1 MRPTGPARLAAPLL
15 TICILLLAG
24 CQSAST
30 QSGSD
35 APPESKKTS
44 FSQHPKEEPVL
55 LKGFTC
61 CNLHRE
67 DDWISDVNYLN
78 SPMIPAGTPA
88 TVKKY
93 GRHRVHVDLDG
104 KPMRLGHDYGR
115 KEETLEKWT
124 AKMIVAEDP
133 TARIA
138 GFPRLVQ
145 DAIKVGQISLG
156 MTREQVIIAVGYPLT
171 NENPSLDAP
180 RWRMWASASAEYHIM
195 WNNDGTVKEIV
206 ADPVTRNFVVYRP

>member
-1 MRPTGPARLAAPLL
+1 MRTIEPARFAPPLLVMGVLLLGACQNPSAKPESGAAPE
-15 TICILLLAG
+15 
-24 CQSAST
+24 
-30 QSGSD
+30 
-35 APPESKKTS
+35 PKRTS
-44 FSQHPKEEPVL
+44 FSKQPKEDPVL
-55 LKGFTC
+55 PKGFTC

-67 DDWISDVNYLN
+67 NDWISDTNYLN

-93 GRHRVHVDLDG
+93 GRHRAHVDLDG

-115 KEETLEKWT
+115 KEESLESWT
-124 AKMIVAEDP
+124 AKMIVTEDP
-133 TARIA
+133 KARIA
-138 GFPRLVQ
+138 GFSQPVQ

-171 NENPSLDAP
+171 NENPALDAP
-180 RWRMWASASAEYHIM
+180 RWRMWVSESAEYHIM
-195 WNNDGTVKEIV
+195 WNSDGTVKDIV